1 MKIIILGAGRVGTSV
16 AESLVSEANDITVV
30 DSDRSRVADLQS
42 RYDLRG
48 LVGNATQPSLL
59 KEAGAEDA
67 DMLIAVTAVDEVNL
81 VASKIAADV
90 FNVPTRIARV
100 RNTELQKHPQL
111 LGDEGFRVTHVIW
124 PEQSVTDLLL
134 RLIEFPEAL
143 QVLDFA
149 DGRASLIA
157 VRTFT
162 GGPLVSHPIQDL
174 RKHIPGI
181 DTRIVAIFRNDRSIQ
196 CEGATVIEP
205 GDEVFFL
212 AASRNIRAVMR
223 ELRRMDK
230 PVKRV
235 ILAGGGNIGL
245 RLARALDTGE
255 GIDWGA
261 GFNVKIIESNKRRC
275 EHLAAQVS
283 NRVLVL
289 HGDATDEDL
298 LNEEGVAEC
307 DLFASLTNDDEN
319 NIMSALLAK
328 RMGARRTIALI
339 NRKSYGELMQGG
351 QIDIA
356 ISPSHATLSNLLK
369 HVRRGD
375 VVAAHSLRRGAAE
388 ALEIIAHGDMKSS
401 KVVGRR
407 IEQIE
412 LPKGATIG
420 AVIRGEGADAR
431 VLMAHHDTVIEAEDH
446 LIVFVANKR
455 MIPRVEKVFQVGVGF
470 F

>member
-1 MKIIILGAGRVGTSV
+1 VKIIILGAGRVGSSV
-16 AESLVSEANDITVV
+16 AESLVSEANDITVI
-30 DSDRSRVADLQS
+30 DQDAARVADLQS
-42 RYDLRG
+42 RFDLRG
-48 LVGNATQPSLL
+48 VVGNATAPSVLRD
-59 KEAGAEDA
+59 AGAEDA
-67 DMLIAVTAVDEVNL
+67 DMVIAVTATDETNL
-81 VASKIAADV
+81 VACKIAADL
-90 FNVPTRIARV
+90 FNTPTRIARV
-100 RNTELQKHPQL
+100 RNVELREHPQL
-111 LGDEGFRVTHVIW
+111 TGESGFRVDHIIW
-124 PEQSVTDLLL
+124 PEQSVTDMLL

-162 GGPLVSHPIQDL
+162 GGPLVSHPIEDL
-174 RKHIPGI
+174 RKHIPGV

-196 CEGATVIEP
+196 CEGATTIEP

-212 AASRNIRAVMR
+212 AASGNIRTVMR

-230 PVKRV
+230 PVRRV
-235 ILAGGGNIGL
+235 MIAGGGNIGL

-255 GIDWGA
+255 GIDAAA
-261 GFNVKIIESNKRRC
+261 GFNVKIVERNKRRC
-275 EHLAAQVS
+275 EYLAAQLS
-283 NRVLVL
+283 SRVLVL
-289 HGDATDEDL
+289 NGDATDEDL
-298 LNEEGVAEC
+298 LGEEGVTDC

-339 NRKSYGELMQGG
+339 NRRSYGELMQGSR
-351 QIDIA
+351 IDIA

-369 HVRRGD
+369 YVRRGD

-388 ALEIIAHGDMKSS
+388 ALEIIAHGDAKSS
-401 KVVGRR
+401 RVVGRR
-407 IEQIE
+407 VGQIE

-420 AVIRGEGADAR
+420 ALIRGTGADAR
-431 VLMAHHDTVIEAEDH
+431 VLMAHHDTAIEAEDH

-455 MIPRVEKVFQVGVGF
+455 MIARVEKVFQVGVGF

>member
-16 AESLVSEANDITVV
+16 AESLVSEANDITVI
-30 DSDRSRVADLQS
+30 DSDAARVADLQG

-59 KEAGAEDA
+59 REAGAADA
-67 DMLIAVTAVDEVNL
+67 DLLIAVTAVDEVNL
-81 VASKIAADV
+81 VACKIAAEV

-100 RNTELQKHPQL
+100 RNTELQQHPKL
-111 LGDEGFRVTHVIW
+111 LGDDGFRVSHIIW

-149 DGRASLIA
+149 DGKVGLIA
-157 VRTFT
+157 VRIYA

-174 RKHIPGI
+174 RKHVPSV
-181 DTRIVAIFRNDRSIQ
+181 DARIVAIFRSGRSIA
-196 CEGATVIEP
+196 CEGGTLIQP

-212 AASRNIRAVMR
+212 AASQNIRAVMR
-223 ELRRMDK
+223 ELRRLDK
-230 PVKRV
+230 PVRRL
-235 ILAGGGNIGL
+235 IIAGGGNIGL

-261 GFNVKIIESNKRRC
+261 KFNIKIIERNKRRC
-275 EHLAAQVS
+275 EQLSHQVS
-283 NRVLVL
+283 SDVLVL
-289 HGDATDEDL
+289 NGDATDEDL
-298 LNEEGVAEC
+298 LRDEGVGET
-307 DLFASLTNDDEN
+307 DLFMALTNDDEN

-356 ISPSHATLSNLLK
+356 ISPSHATLSNLLR

-375 VVAAHSLRRGAAE
+375 VVAAHSLRHGAAE
-388 ALEIIAHGDMKSS
+388 ALEIVAHGDASS
-401 KVVGRR
+401 SRVVGRR

-412 LPKGATIG
+412 LPKASTIG
-420 AVIRGEGADAR
+420 AVLRGEGETAR
-431 VLMAHHDTVIEAEDH
+431 VLIAHHDTVIESEDH
-446 LIVFVANKR
+446 VLVFVANKR
-455 MIPRVEKVFQVGVGF
+455 MIPKLEKLFQVGVGF